1 MCQISL
7 YTPLEIWVTFF
18 LKLLQIYRHIVMKSL
33 KPNPVLSYRHD
44 DKKKLSTFV
53 GSIVS
58 LIIFVAYV

>member
-1 MCQISL
+1 
-7 YTPLEIWVTFF
+7 

-33 KPNPVLSYRHD
+33 KRKPVLIYSHD

-58 LIIFVAYV
+58 LIIFVPYV